1 MPTKPNAR
9 DAIESLLTTSTS
21 PGSYSCGSEL
31 TCPIPTVKIIKSNE
45 RGDVT
50 GCASLSFPLDAKGIQ
65 NIKDN
70 AQRAGVGLKDKTVVN
85 LDVRT
90 TYVHMICTI
99 MIIILYLYMILIC
112 IIATIRQVANQT
124 KVSTSFW
131 CWTGFEECSSN
142 CLTWAW
148 DWSWL
153 QDPSESVQ
161 AFTLWEGMVSVF

>member
-31 TCPIPTVKIIKSNE
+31 TSPIPTVKIVKSNE

-65 NIKDN
+65 DIKEN
-70 AQRAGVGLKDKTVVN
+70 AERAGVGLGEKTVVN

-90 TYVHMICTI
+90 T
-99 MIIILYLYMILIC
+99 
-112 IIATIRQVANQT
+112 
-124 KVSTSFW
+124 
-131 CWTGFEECSSN
+131 
-142 CLTWAW
+142 
-148 DWSWL
+148 
-153 QDPSESVQ
+153 
-161 AFTLWEGMVSVF
+161 

>member
-9 DAIESLLTTSTS
+9 DAIESLLATSTT
-21 PGSYSCGSEL
+21 PESYSCGSEL
-31 TCPIPTVKIIKSNE
+31 TRPIPTVKIIKSNE

-90 TYVHMICTI
+90 T
-99 MIIILYLYMILIC
+99 
-112 IIATIRQVANQT
+112 
-124 KVSTSFW
+124 
-131 CWTGFEECSSN
+131 
-142 CLTWAW
+142 
-148 DWSWL
+148 
-153 QDPSESVQ
+153 
-161 AFTLWEGMVSVF
+161 